1 MREPG
6 YANPRAGWTPAGRRK
21 VTRKSHYR
29 RPFFAAPVAARDAEG
44 VEGAAH
50 AQSLMHSGKSF
61 WSDDV
66 KEPHRDV
73 GRNPT
78 LQEACEESAMGGLLT
93 GGFRSDWHQ
102 ADASVFFF
110 DPENEGFFAVKA
122 YEPTIERR
130 DSERIPTL

>member
-78 LQEACEESAMGGLLT
+78 LQEACEESAMGGLPTVRFYRRLT
-93 GGFRSDWHQ
+93 KKGVQERSSWDGSLFLGRS
-102 ADASVFFF
+102 ASSV
-110 DPENEGFFAVKA
+110 
-122 YEPTIERR
+122 R
-130 DSERIPTL
+130 D